1 MSSFLTAEEIIRS
14 SSLFKLKK
22 SIASISESGFVPLA
36 QDWAEENR
44 MIPPE
49 VSPEWYGQFSI
60 KDVPQ
65 YAELLACQH
74 PDNPVTST
82 ALMKSVQGAGTTS
95 FMENVIGHWLK
106 YMLGS
111 VVVFTSSKGMAK
123 MKSSSSID
131 PLIDFGGLAGN
142 LSPIS
147 SRKASKKSGDTALY
161 KEFLGGCKLLMTSYL
176 SIGDMKSLAFNLL
189 CMDEWDEA
197 PHQLKGQGDVDK
209 IINGRTMATKMSKR
223 IYISTSTSMNTSR
236 IYKKYTQGDQRQYY
250 VPCPICEGF
259 QVLTM
264 RSSKRKYGLTF
275 NTIIDPVLQTKV
287 LDENSVRYTC
297 QHCSGEFY
305 DEQKMDITNNGQW
318 RPTWKDSNFKPKS
331 QNHRSYKSPGFISKY
346 LNWSKICQEFID
358 TDYGRDYESS
368 KTFTN
373 NIYAEPHAHVDKEY
387 SWKLLKERA
396 ESYRLGEPPENC
408 GLLLYGGVDVQGDR
422 LEYIVLG
429 TRGGMSMETWVVDY
443 RVFYG
448 DTKNVFDS
456 SWDSLASYVETTV
469 YTIGKTRVKV
479 TKCAVDSNWDP
490 KMKTGKRNW
499 QTKDHTVYQF
509 VAMYPH
515 KFIAIYGAKEK
526 QSADIIKSV
535 RIKNDNK
542 ANFSPLKVR
551 YEIAVGKV
559 KDIIFNNID
568 KSDGPGSI
576 HVPKYERPEG
586 GMDIN
591 IAIPDSFYK
600 MMISESYQEISPGVY
615 GWVKLFDRNEVLD
628 ITVYGKA
635 AMYLDNIHTLSPEAV
650 DMLENDI
657 RNG

>member
-1 MSSFLTAEEIIRS
+1 LSNFLTADEIIQK
-14 SSLFKLKK
+14 SSLLKLHRA
-22 SIASISESGFVPLA
+22 IDNISESGFVPLA

-60 KDVPQ
+60 NDVPQ
-65 YAELLACQH
+65 YAELLAAQH

-82 ALMKSVQGAGTTS
+82 TLMKSVQGAGTTS

-131 PLIDFGGLAGN
+131 PLIDHGGLAGN
-142 LSPIS
+142 VSPIS
-147 SRKASKKSGDTALY
+147 SRKSSKKSGDTSLY
-161 KEFLGGCKLLMTSYL
+161 KEFLGGCKLLMTSYQ

-223 IYISTSTSMNTSR
+223 IYLSTPTNMDTSR
-236 IYKKYTQGDQRQYY
+236 VFKKYNQGDQRQFY

-264 RSSKRKYGLTF
+264 NSRKRNYGLSF

-287 LDENSVRYTC
+287 LDENSVRYKC
-297 QHCSGEFY
+297 QHCKGEFY
-305 DEQKMDITNNGQW
+305 DEQKMDITINGQW
-318 RPTWKDSNFKPKS
+318 RPTWKESNFKPKS
-331 QNHRSYKSPGFISKY
+331 QNHRSYKSPGFVSKY
-346 LNWSKICQEFID
+346 LTWAKICQEFID
-358 TDYGRDYESS
+358 TDYGRDYEAT

-373 NIYAEPHAHVDKEY
+373 NIYAEPHAHIDKAY
-387 SWKLLKERA
+387 PWKSLKERA
-396 ESYRLGEPPENC
+396 EPYRLGEPPENC
-408 GLLLYGGVDVQGDR
+408 GLLCYAGVDVQGDR
-422 LEYIVLG
+422 LELAVIAVG
-429 TRGGMSMETWVVDY
+429 PRMEKWIIDY

-448 DTKNVFDS
+448 DTKNVYDS
-456 SWDSLASYVETTV
+456 SWDSLAAYVLTTV
-469 YTIGKTRVKV
+469 YEVDKTKVKI

-490 KMKTGKRNW
+490 KMKAGKRNW

-509 VAMYPH
+509 VAMYPDV
-515 KFIAIYGAKEK
+515 FIAVYGAGEK
-526 QSADIIKSV
+526 KSADIITSV
-535 RIKNDNK
+535 RIKIDKNSK
-542 ANFSPLKVR
+542 FCPLHVR

-559 KDIIFNNID
+559 KDLIFNNID
-568 KSDGPGSI
+568 QGSGPGTLHI
-576 HVPKYERPEG
+576 PKYERPEG
-586 GMDIN
+586 GIDIN
-591 IAIPDSFYK
+591 VAIPDSFYQ
-600 MMISESYQEISPGVY
+600 MLMSERYQEISSGVY
-615 GWVKLFDRNEVLD
+615 GWKKIQERNEVLD
-628 ITVYGKA
+628 LVVYAIA
-635 AMYLDNIHTLSPEAV
+635 ACYLDNIHTLSPEAFG
-650 DMLENDI
+650 MLENSI